1 MDKLPKFALALE
13 YDGDQ
18 APTVTARGH
27 DEIANQILRT
37 AQASGIPVHQDK
49 DLALVLEQ
57 LDLGE
62 QVPQALYVVIAEI
75 LSFAYRLSGKRKD
88 FMDDIERE
96 PDRDPEP
103 PLEP

>member
-1 MDKLPKFALALE
+1 MDKLPRFALALE

-18 APTVTARGH
+18 PPTVTARGH
-27 DEIANQILRT
+27 DEIANQILRA
-37 AQASGIPVHQDK
+37 AQASGIPIHQDK

-88 FMDDIERE
+88 FMDDIEPE

-103 PLEP
+103 PRTP